1 MTCAE
6 FNVRYPAWL
15 AGTLSDVDARA
26 VEQHAA
32 ECVECGARLDAS
44 SRLGALSPE
53 IAPPA
58 ELRAVTL
65 RAVAQRRAAVRWRRT
80 ASAIAALAAVAILV
94 VVEWPRNRPASES
107 PVPGREVLAVARARP
122 ELAALDAAERDVER
136 ALRAAPAD
144 SSLASDLVRIRRQ
157 RDAMQRLVA
166 EATQ

>member
-6 FNVRYPAWL
+6 FNAQYPAWL
-15 AGTLSDVDARA
+15 AGTLSDVDARK

-32 ECVECGARLDAS
+32 ECAECGARLDAS
-44 SRLGALSPE
+44 SRLEALSPE

-80 ASAIAALAAVAILV
+80 TAVIAALAAVAILV
-94 VVEWPRNRPASES
+94 VVARPGNSPARES
-107 PVPGREVLAVARARP
+107 PVPAREVLAVARARP

-136 ALRAAPAD
+136 AQQMEPAD
-144 SSLASDLVRIRRQ
+144 TALASDLVRIRRQ
-157 RDAMQRLVA
+157 RDVMQRLVA
-166 EATQ
+166 EATP